1 MAVSIDSLPVNLR
14 RQISLLVLDHSW
26 HDLSALS
33 QASRTWHNVAAPQL
47 YRDLRIKFHD
57 LTSLQHDVSEFYTT
71 GLGRQYLRY
80 ARKLDLVC
88 LETPSW
94 INTQKAKDLWKQK
107 NWYNEFIS
115 FKPRAVEDGFLSKS
129 LNEFHD
135 KDLLF
140 LRETV
145 DGYPQNEW
153 EPILAL
159 IGRLQHLSAFNYV
172 VVNTFPTV
180 ILNALQQSHPTCRL
194 NIWTSQCPSIDIDG
208 LGRSCKLVR
217 KEARSPF
224 DLRILRAPTLH
235 TLKVVY
241 TMGLHPRERRWIHL
255 DEPMPLIFTAPNLKH
270 LIIDDKREGRDNP
283 IEIVKEEWEDFISF
297 YSKLVPV
304 APATHSLESMS
315 FRSDGAGLAQEQIL
329 LRVSTMTDLSRL
341 RSLEIGVYSEPELL
355 AQAAARMAGLERL
368 YIKMVPRANGLRRGI
383 APDCEEMIA
392 AVRAFRPLKYLR
404 LISLRSFSS
413 LDRIVSHHGRALK
426 GLSLEASY
434 RQRKQP
440 DEEGHKYPVN
450 DGEQLRYLAR
460 LCPELE
466 ELHLPLLRTGGDA
479 RECDLY
485 RAIGQW
491 SHLRQVVLD
500 LDCDPR
506 VAGVADE
513 RDVLSDLTC
522 LREILHNA
530 AIDEALAAGI
540 FKLMCS
546 GQANESLKHLRI
558 NLLSLGIIFP
568 QSLVNVLRQISQS
581 FLVTRV
587 ELPPT
592 AELQVQAVGTV
603 AWQLWHERVLVDD
616 PSMRTPTPVQ
626 QILEEWWP
634 LDSDRNRSKSWEEIP
649 LLVKSF
655 PLETGIAAEE
665 EASETRAAE

>member
-1 MAVSIDSLPVNLR
+1 MAARLNGFHLQSVPSSVLHVNN
-14 RQISLLVLDHSW
+14 
-26 HDLSALS
+26 
-33 QASRTWHNVAAPQL
+33 RTWHNVAAPQL
-47 YRDLRIKFHD
+47 YQDLRIKFHD
-57 LTSLQHDVSEFYTT
+57 LASLQHDLSEFHTD
-71 GLGRQYLRY
+71 GLGRQYLPY
-80 ARKLDLVC
+80 ARSLDLVC
-88 LETPSW
+88 LAKPSW
-94 INTQKAKDLWKQK
+94 IDTPKAEDLWKQK
-107 NWYNEFIS
+107 NWYNGFIS

-129 LNEFHD
+129 LTELHD

-172 VVNTFPTV
+172 VVNTFPT
-180 ILNALQQSHPTCRL
+180 
-194 NIWTSQCPSIDIDG
+194 
-208 LGRSCKLVR
+208 LVR

-283 IEIVKEEWEDFISF
+283 IEI
-297 YSKLVPV
+297 LVPV
-304 APATHSLESMS
+304 APATHSLESLS

-355 AQAAARMAGLERL
+355 AQAAARLTGLERL

-383 APDCEEMIA
+383 APDREEMIA
-392 AVRAFRPLKYLR
+392 AVRAFRP
-404 LISLRSFSS
+404 FSS
-413 LDRIVSHHGRALK
+413 LDR
-426 GLSLEASY
+426 LEASY
-434 RQRKQP
+434 RQREQP

-466 ELHLPLLRTGGDA
+466 ELHLTLLRTGGDA

-506 VAGVADE
+506 NAGVADE

-546 GQANESLKHLRI
+546 GQANKSLKQLRI

-587 ELPPT
+587 ALPPT

-603 AWQLWHERVLVDD
+603 AWQLWHEWVLVDD
-616 PSMRTPTPVQ
+616 PSVRTPTPVQ

-655 PLETGIAAEE
+655 PLEADIAAEG

>member
-1 MAVSIDSLPVNLR
+1 MTVTIDSLPAELR
-14 RQISLLVLDHSW
+14 KQISLLVLDHSW

-47 YRDLRIKFHD
+47 YMDLRIKFHD
-57 LTSLQHDVSEFYTT
+57 LTSLQHDVSEFYTD

-80 ARKLDLVC
+80 ARKLDLLC
-88 LETPSW
+88 LAKPTW

-115 FKPRAVEDGFLSKS
+115 FKPRAAEDGFLSGI
-129 LNEFHD
+129 LTEFHD

-140 LRETV
+140 LR
-145 DGYPQNEW
+145 
-153 EPILAL
+153 
-159 IGRLQHLSAFNYV
+159 AFNYV

-180 ILNALQQSHPTCRL
+180 ILKALQQFHPTCRL

-217 KEARSPF
+217 KEARRPF

-241 TMGLHPRERRWIHL
+241 TMGLHPREWRWIHL

-304 APATHSLESMS
+304 APATYSLESLS

-329 LRVSTMTDLSRL
+329 LRVSTITDLSRL

-355 AQAAARMAGLERL
+355 AQVAARLTGLERL
-368 YIKMVPRANGLRRGI
+368 YIKMVPRSNGVRRGV
-383 APDCEEMIA
+383 APDREEMIA

-434 RQRKQP
+434 RQRQQP
-440 DEEGHKYPVN
+440 DDEGHKYPVN

-513 RDVLSDLTC
+513 RDVLGDLTC

-546 GQANESLKHLRI
+546 GQANESLKQVRV

-581 FLVTRV
+581 FLVTRPG
-587 ELPPT
+587 LPPT

-603 AWQLWHERVLVDD
+603 AWQLWHEWILVDD
-616 PSMRTPTPVQ
+616 PSMRTPPPVQ

-634 LDSDRNRSKSWEEIP
+634 LNSDRNRSKSWEEIP

-655 PLETGIAAEE
+655 PLEAGIERDSDARDNRGSSIGD
-665 EASETRAAE
+665 ASS